1 MLQRALPPWSRV
13 DFLRSSI
20 MRFSMVL
27 VLRLLTIPAAAVYAF
42 SPHAP
47 GRRFVI
53 SRRAAIRHTSSN
65 GDTNDGTPPIVDAEV
80 MGEGLGAPTNDA
92 LPRSSTVGSV
102 VEQSTDSSD
111 SSASGWRSI
120 FPKGPAKEPEP
131 PMPLDPALRSLAV
144 DFGFRKGIA
153 SNIIWIS
160 LLLDMKV

>member
-1 MLQRALPPWSRV
+1 MPASV
-13 DFLRSSI
+13 AADFLRSSI

-27 VLRLLTIPAAAVYAF
+27 VLRLLMIPAAAVFAF

-53 SRRAAIRHTSSN
+53 SRGAAIRRPSSN
-65 GDTNDGTPPIVDAEV
+65 GDTDDGAPPIVDAEV
-80 MGEGLGAPTNDA
+80 MRGGSEMPTNDA
-92 LPRSSTVGSV
+92 SPRSSTVGSV

-160 LLLDMKV
+160 VLLGMKV